1 MSMLID
7 PENPFEEREE
17 IVWAE
22 NKDIAWRLC
31 QEMAEEDDP
40 LTEVVNVTQ
49 DTKTPSK
56 KGTYRFICWFRT
68 EVTPHDSSNS

>member
-1 MSMLID
+1 MLTD

-17 IVWAE
+17 TVWAK

-31 QEMAEEDDP
+31 QEMAEEDP

-49 DTKTPSK
+49 DTKNPSK
-56 KGTYRFICWFRT
+56 KGTYRFICWFRS
-68 EVTPHDSSNS
+68 EVIPNDSSNS